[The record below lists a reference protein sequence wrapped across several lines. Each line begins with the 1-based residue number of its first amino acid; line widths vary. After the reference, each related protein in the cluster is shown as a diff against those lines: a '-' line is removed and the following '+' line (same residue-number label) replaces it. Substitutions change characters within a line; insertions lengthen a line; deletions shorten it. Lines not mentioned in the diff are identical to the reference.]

1 MSTFNTTYDAR
12 TDRLE
17 EILEAAAS
25 VVQRG
30 GTIVFPGDTSYQ
42 IGGDPYRSEAIDA
55 IYHGKSRADEKPLA
69 LHVASAAEFLEYAPG
84 NPLAILASKRL
95 MPGPVIAIVRKPE
108 YVSDE
113 FAAGER
119 TIGIRVPDDPLARA
133 ILERCG
139 PLAATTA
146 DPAGGPRYAGGD
158 DLHAL
163 PMADLLI
170 RNGPTR
176 YDREST
182 IVDLSGPT
190 PRLVREGVLGYER
203 LTELLG
209 PVERR
214 NLKVRS
220 QS

>member
-1 MSTFNTTYDAR
+1 MSTFKTILDAR
-12 TDRLE
+12 SDRLDD
-17 EILEAAAS
+17 ILETAAS
-25 VVQRG
+25 VVQGG

-42 IGGDPYRSEAIDA
+42 IGCDPYRSEAIDA
-55 IYHGKSRADEKPLA
+55 IYRGKRRADEKPLA
-69 LHVASAAEFLEYAPG
+69 LHVASPAEFLEYARS

-95 MPGPVIAIVRKPE
+95 MPGPVIAVVRKPE

-119 TIGIRVPDDPLARA
+119 TIGIRVPDDDLARA

-158 DLHAL
+158 DISSL
-163 PMADLLI
+163 PSADLLV

-190 PRLVREGVLGYER
+190 PRLVRDGMLAYDR

-214 NLKVRS
+214 NVKVRS
-220 QS
+220 H